1 LAGRRECIQ
10 FLEFG
15 IVDMDGS
22 FPMSRYTLHL
32 DSWFKSYGVFIDF
45 SLATSRLSATVNAA
59 NSAQNCPKLPKS
71 AQMPKNETLKF
82 HQKSRFQYF
91 SKQKNSM
98 CRGGTRVCFQSLDFQ
113 SKNFS
118 YAIFIVKKRP
128 LYLNFSIPYCGK

>member
-59 NSAQNCPKLPKS
+59 NSAQ
-71 AQMPKNETLKF
+71 MPKNETLKV